1 MKEIT
6 KYIAKEQLY
15 PFLTGFIFFTFI
27 LMLQQFFSLAD
38 LLINKNVKIF
48 LVIKLFLII
57 LPITMSLTVPMS
69 VLFSSIMA
77 LARLSGDSEITAL
90 RASGI
95 SIYRIIKP
103 VIMSGFAVFVFM
115 LIFNETVLIYCH
127 KNYNKFFI
135 EIVKSSP
142 TAMLDDGIFTTMG
155 DKTIWVQKINK
166 KTGQLNNIM
175 LYNKN
180 SNGGWDI
187 IKAKYGKLRQ
197 NEDGSKTL
205 KMSSGKLFSSELT
218 LNSFSII
225 DFNNGNLELL
235 ISDSKIEYNVADK
248 NNPSELNSLE
258 LYSMLKSGK
267 LKKNERDTALFWLE
281 LFKKSSIAFSCL
293 VFVFIGAPVGISYRR
308 SARGIGFG
316 ISLIIFFI
324 YYTLSML
331 GQSFAAKGSIN
342 PFIGVWYPNF
352 IILAAGIILILIKE
366 KK

>member
-15 PFLTGFIFFTFI
+15 PFLTGFVFFTFI

-38 LLINKNVKIF
+38 LLINKNVKII
-48 LVIKLFLII
+48 LVVKLFLII

-77 LARLSGDSEITAL
+77 LARLSGDSEITVL

-103 VIMSGFAVFVFM
+103 VIMSGLLIFVFM
-115 LIFNETVLIYCH
+115 LIFNETVLTYCH

-135 EIVKSSP
+135 EIIKSSP
-142 TAMLDDGIFTTMG
+142 AAMLDDGIFTSMG

-166 KTGQLNNIM
+166 KDGRLNNIM
-175 LYNKN
+175 IYNKN
-180 SNGGWDI
+180 NNGGWDI
-187 IKAKYGKLRQ
+187 IKAKYGKIRQ

-205 KMSSGKLFSSELT
+205 KMISGKLFSSELT
-218 LNSFSII
+218 SESFSII
-225 DFNNGNLELL
+225 DFSNGNMELL
-235 ISDSKIEYNVADK
+235 LSDSKIEYNVADK
-248 NNPSELNSLE
+248 KNPSELNSME

-267 LKKNERDTALFWLE
+267 LKINERDTALFWLE

-293 VFVFIGAPVGISYRR
+293 VFVIIGAPVGISYRR

-316 ISLIIFFI
+316 ISLVIFFI
-324 YYTLSML
+324 YYILSML
-331 GQSFAAKGSIN
+331 GQSLAVRGSIS
-342 PFIGVWYPNF
+342 PFMGVWYPNL
-352 IILAAGIILILIKE
+352 IILAAGIILIKYKE
-366 KK
+366 KA